1 MQHDTPQPLD
11 LAIDPQLLNMEEHL
25 PSTVGR
31 EDIQPTLPVYSMD
44 ETERVA
50 MQEAD
55 AWLENMANTVDE
67 WMTRPE
73 EDEEPSPLTSMAT
86 ETRTAQGTIYKGC
99 RCPEHQDIYSDWP
112 TKDAELT
119 VALCMKVCVYCG
131 KDYEITAELRKH
143 IRKKYAKHNLR
154 VVYETRGKHSSATP
168 GWTRIEASAGRPE
181 TRATRNQAPTYSA
194 GTAPQE
200 C

>member
-11 LAIDPQLLNMEEHL
+11 LAIDPQLLNAEAQL
-25 PSTVGR
+25 PPAIG
-31 EDIQPTLPVYSMD
+31 EDNQPTLTAYPMD

-67 WMTRPE
+67 WMTGPE
-73 EDEEPSPLTSMAT
+73 EEGPSPLTSMAID
-86 ETRTAQGTIYKGC
+86 TRTARGTIYKGC
-99 RCPEHQDIYSDWP
+99 RCPEHQDIYNDWP
-112 TKDAELT
+112 IRDAELT

-143 IRKKYAKHNLR
+143 MKRKYSEHNLK
-154 VVYETRGKHSSATP
+154 VVYEIRRRHCSTTP
-168 GWTRIEASAGRPE
+168 GWTRIEAAAERPE
-181 TRATRNQAPTYSA
+181 TRATRNQSPTYGAS
-194 GTAPQE
+194 TAPQE
-200 C
+200 